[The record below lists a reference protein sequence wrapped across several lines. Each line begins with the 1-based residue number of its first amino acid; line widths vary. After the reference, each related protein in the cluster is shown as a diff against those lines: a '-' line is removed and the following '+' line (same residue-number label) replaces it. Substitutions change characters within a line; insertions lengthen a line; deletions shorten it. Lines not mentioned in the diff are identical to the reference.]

1 MKMIHTSAFALSDSE
16 DLRQFRREHEEFTI
30 RFLQA
35 QRDYP
40 GLRHDG
46 TQASIVNVLPTTNIK
61 RDFERRG

>member
-1 MKMIHTSAFALSDSE
+1 MTLTYPNAFALSDSE

-30 RFLQA
+30 RYLQA

-40 GLRHDG
+40 GLQHDG
-46 TQASIVNVLPTTNIK
+46 TQASIVNVLPTTSIK